1 MHNTA
6 HLPQPTKTL
15 PSPHLELPYE
25 DYKISCL
32 RKTVIYLFGYNL
44 GPKSPDPQRLNSVHR
59 RQVVATQSFSH
70 VRLFVTPWTAA
81 CQASL
86 SFTVSQSLFKLMSNK
101 SVMPSNHL
109 LLCRPHFFFPSI
121 FLSNRV
127 FPSELAFRIR
137 WPKYN
142 ALPPPNVHVPEP
154 VHMFAKG
161 LGGTWWLGI
170 SKWEHNPGLS
180 AWAWCNHKVL
190 IREKERTVNVSDRM
204 WERLDWPL
212 LALKT
217 ERGHELRNA
226 GKF

>member
-1 MHNTA
+1 MVYASIALWHQNNA
-6 HLPQPTKTL
+6 YVVVQSVKH
-15 PSPHLELPYE
+15 
-25 DYKISCL
+25 I
-32 RKTVIYLFGYNL
+32 
-44 GPKSPDPQRLNSVHR
+44 RLS
-59 RQVVATQSFSH
+59 
-70 VRLFVTPWTAA
+70 VTPRTAA

-109 LLCRPHFFFPSI
+109 ILCRPHFFFPSI

-154 VHMFAKG
+154 VHVFAKG

>member
-86 SFTVSQSLFKLMSNK
+86 SFTMFWSLFKLMSIEL
-101 SVMPSNHL
+101 VMPPYHL
-109 LLCRPHFFFPSI
+109 IPFSSCLQSFPASGSFLMSQLFTSGGQHTEASVSAAVLPMNI
-121 FLSNRV
+121 QDWFPLGLTGLIYLQSKGFSRVLSNITV
-127 FPSELAFRIR
+127 QNHQFFDTQPSLWSNSHI
-137 WPKYN
+137 
-142 ALPPPNVHVPEP
+142 H
-154 VHMFAKG
+154 
-161 LGGTWWLGI
+161 TWLL
-170 SKWEHNPGLS
+170 ENP
-180 AWAWCNHKVL
+180 
-190 IREKERTVNVSDRM
+190 
-204 WERLDWPL
+204 
-212 LALKT
+212 
-217 ERGHELRNA
+217 
-226 GKF
+226 